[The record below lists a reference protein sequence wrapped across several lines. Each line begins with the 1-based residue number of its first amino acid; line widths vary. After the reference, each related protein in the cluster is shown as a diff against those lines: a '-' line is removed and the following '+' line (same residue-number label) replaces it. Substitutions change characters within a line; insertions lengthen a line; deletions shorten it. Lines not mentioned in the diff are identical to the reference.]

1 MQILHEEGCNTEIAK
16 MSLALATRDVDFVK
30 FCRGL
35 DIPIENEDWNC
46 ADEEEV
52 TILLEQ
58 LNIDPFES
66 QYGIHGYEDS
76 PFMYIAQEGRPEI
89 LDILVDKHPCLGK
102 YGEEDKKE
110 KMNLA
115 LHRAVRF
122 KRLDNALF
130 FLDKMDC
137 DVEAK
142 DANDRTL
149 FQCACDSDEEIAFL
163 LIERGADVNIV
174 DVEGLTALHWSA
186 HVGHSSLC
194 RVLVEKGCEVNAQAK
209 LGATPLMVACAG
221 AHHDIV
227 ELLIERGADI
237 NMVTPEGWS
246 ALHVSV
252 WASAPSI
259 VRVLLGNGA
268 DPDVQSYRL
277 THKGDKV
284 PASTPLL
291 IAIFLNSIKI
301 VRHLLDANVNVDLW
315 GLTRK
320 ESKEEEIITQTLS
333 PVQYAIVSRAWDLVE
348 LLVKVGCK
356 YDTILDWL
364 DREKSTIPIPEEK
377 HRRLRKL
384 LRMYHSEPVPL
395 KDLACRIVRKKL
407 GQHLTDKVEKL
418 PIPNDIKDVVLL
430 QDLFQ
435 SPESDG
441 SFEV

>member
-16 MSLALATRDVDFVK
+16 MSLALATRDIDFIK
-30 FCRGL
+30 FCKGL

-66 QYGIHGYEDS
+66 LYGIHGYEDS
-76 PFMYIAQEGRPEI
+76 PFMYLAQEGRPEI
-89 LDILVDKHPCLGK
+89 MDILIDKHPCLGK
-102 YGEEDKKE
+102 YDEEDKKE

-115 LHRAVRF
+115 LHRAVRY

-130 FLDKMDC
+130 FLDKMNC
-137 DVEAK
+137 DIEAK

-163 LIERGADVNIV
+163 LIDRGANVHTVDEEDLQPCIGQLTLDTLIYAGYYWKKDAKVN
-174 DVEGLTALHWSA
+174 T
-186 HVGHSSLC
+186 
-194 RVLVEKGCEVNAQAK
+194 QAN
-209 LGATPLMVACAG
+209 LGATTLMVACAG

-227 ELLIERGADI
+227 DFVIEKGADV

-252 WASAPSI
+252 WASTPSL
-259 VRVLLGNGA
+259 VQLLLNIGA

-291 IAIFLNSIKI
+291 IPIHLNSIKI

-315 GLTRK
+315 GAYSQR
-320 ESKEEEIITQTLS
+320 
-333 PVQYAIVSRAWDLVE
+333 V
-348 LLVKVGCK
+348 
-356 YDTILDWL
+356 
-364 DREKSTIPIPEEK
+364 
-377 HRRLRKL
+377 
-384 LRMYHSEPVPL
+384 
-395 KDLACRIVRKKL
+395 
-407 GQHLTDKVEKL
+407 
-418 PIPNDIKDVVLL
+418 
-430 QDLFQ
+430 
-435 SPESDG
+435 
-441 SFEV
+441 